1 MKLGNI
7 YTKSKVIRLTEKRF
21 ECCGLCSHFSVG
33 KWNSSKGLFDH
44 YCDVLKKNVSIIGYA
59 CPDFQRRVD
68 KTEETEWEVTEVVKE
83 LQ

>member
-33 KWNSSKGLFDH
+33 KWNSSKGLFDQ
-44 YCDVLKKNVSIIGYA
+44 VFKEEWIKQKKPNG
-59 CPDFQRRVD
+59 
-68 KTEETEWEVTEVVKE
+68 K
-83 LQ
+83 LQK